1 MPGCEQTRFVASG
14 EWRVAWAICTRLKP
28 FSRMYNGIGVTS
40 VRGTGTSG
48 YVQTNRFNI
57 RHRPGPREF
66 NQDALAQPQASR
78 EPNKGIIDHNKK
90 RELEIQLMRERD
102 RLEDAG

>member
-1 MPGCEQTRFVASG
+1 
-14 EWRVAWAICTRLKP
+14 
-28 FSRMYNGIGVTS
+28 MYNGIGVTS